1 MVKGRC
7 LLPWRQQQ
15 LVKALVKKKVPV
27 LLVRVMRIVRVVRVV
42 RVMKV
47 LYWRKP
53 KLKESQDR
61 APMGKLLNI
70 TTCTHVTDKASHLTA
85 FFCTRLLAIFELPCF
100 Q

>member
-7 LLPWRQQQ
+7 LLPWRQQR
-15 LVKALVKKKVPV
+15 LVKALVKEKVPV
-27 LLVRVMRIVRVVRVV
+27 LVVRVMKVVRVVRVVSVV

-70 TTCTHVTDKASHLTA
+70 TTCTHMLQTKPVT
-85 FFCTRLLAIFELPCF
+85 
-100 Q
+100 

>member
-1 MVKGRC
+1 MFISKSSLLIRVIVVVKVLMV
-7 LLPWRQQQ
+7 
-15 LVKALVKKKVPV
+15 V
-27 LLVRVMRIVRVVRVV
+27 VRVMRVVKVVRMVRVVRVV